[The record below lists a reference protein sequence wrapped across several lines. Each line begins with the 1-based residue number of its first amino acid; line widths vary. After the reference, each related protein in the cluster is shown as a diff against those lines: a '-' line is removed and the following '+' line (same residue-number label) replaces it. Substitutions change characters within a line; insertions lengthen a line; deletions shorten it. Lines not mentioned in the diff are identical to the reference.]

1 MSYCNNEF
9 SARAIELQEVI
20 YRLVCYFR
28 LVDEIKSISDSV
40 SALKAQLQQAEESLC
55 GLLKARGDLE
65 REIIVKRKTLQIDRD
80 RCQKIRSH
88 YPSTVALT
96 GY

>member
-1 MSYCNNEF
+1 M
-9 SARAIELQEVI
+9 QKVTHK
-20 YRLVCYFR
+20 LVCCFR
-28 LVDEIKSISDSV
+28 LVDEVKSINESV
-40 SALKAQLQQAEESLC
+40 SALKAQLKQAEESLC
-55 GLLKARGDLE
+55 GLLKVRGDLE

-80 RCQKIRSH
+80 RCQEIRSH